1 MSSEFWAAIVGAV
14 VGGLISLGIQMI
26 ALSATKKERELE
38 RKNISASQGR
48 SLLFKVMRIHSDL
61 DGLFHHIEDSF
72 SAARP
77 EVHHEPFTFVLP
89 LANFPEYVHF
99 NESEI
104 SLVMTFK
111 NDNLLNSLMSLD
123 VIHNSLIETFRTY
136 NAMRSELTRNMPA
149 EMSGNV
155 GTTTLTREAMLA
167 LRPKMVEA
175 NMLLTSIR
183 ARAKL
188 DYDESQSTLIVLHRD
203 LAKHLSFTGKLDF
216 TIKL

>member
-26 ALSATKKERELE
+26 ALYAAKKDRELE
-38 RKNISASQGR
+38 RKEARASHGR
-48 SLLFKVMRIHSDL
+48 SLLFKMMRIHSDL
-61 DGLFHHIEDSF
+61 DGLYHHVEDSY
-72 SAARP
+72 SAVSS
-77 EVHHEPFTFVLP
+77 EFHQEPFTFVQP
-89 LANFPEYVHF
+89 LANFPEYMHF

-111 NDNLLNSLMSLD
+111 DDNLLNSLMSLD

-136 NAMRSELTRNMPA
+136 NVIRSELTQNMPA

-155 GTTTLTREAMLA
+155 GTITLPKEAMLV

-183 ARAKL
+183 TRAKI
-188 DYDESQSTLIVLHRD
+188 DFNESQSTLIALHKA
-203 LAKHLSFTGKLDF
+203 LAKHLNFAEKLEF
-216 TIKL
+216 KVNN